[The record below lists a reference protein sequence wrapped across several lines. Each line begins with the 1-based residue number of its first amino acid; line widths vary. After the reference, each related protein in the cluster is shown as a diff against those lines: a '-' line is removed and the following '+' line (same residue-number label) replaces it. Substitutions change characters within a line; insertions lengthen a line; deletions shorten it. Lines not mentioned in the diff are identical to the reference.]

1 MPHPSKA
8 KGNRLERDVVNKLKE
23 SGIKAKRSWGSDGR
37 SMGMA
42 EEVDVVIEH
51 NNRKLACQV
60 KARKKLSKVVRP
72 NTEVIDCQVIKEDRG
87 KIFFVITID
96 TFINLLKGE

>member
-37 SMGMA
+37 SMGW
-42 EEVDVVIEH
+42 
-51 NNRKLACQV
+51 
-60 KARKKLSKVVRP
+60 RKK
-72 NTEVIDCQVIKEDRG
+72 
-87 KIFFVITID
+87 
-96 TFINLLKGE
+96 